1 MKLLKILILSL
12 TISCSQMGQIGELFQ
27 DPEIAK
33 LEKESERNLLV
44 SLLNGGRSG
53 QNGSDGSSGTSGTNG
68 TLSDVSVS
76 VKRTTDQTIANNAYT
91 YVSFDATNFD
101 TSNFFNSAN
110 PTYITIP
117 SNGLYEIKALVS
129 YGANTTGNRKG
140 NILIESSST
149 YVVSSV
155 NYTASGT
162 GTSGVSFPVSST
174 TKLLAGDKVY
184 LQLYQDS
191 GSNIAVSGNSYSLVM
206 TVVKLNN

>member
-12 TISCSQMGQIGELFQ
+12 TISCSQMGKIGELFQ
-27 DPEIAK
+27 DPEIAR
-33 LEKESERNLLV
+33 LQKESERNLLV
-44 SLLNGGRSG
+44 SLLNGGKTGSNGISG
-53 QNGSDGSSGTSGTNG
+53 TDGSTG
-68 TLSDVSVS
+68 TLSNVSVS
-76 VKRTTDQTIANNAYT
+76 VKRTTDQTIATGTYT
-91 YVSFDATNFD
+91 YVSFDSTNFD
-101 TSNFFNSAN
+101 TSNFFSSSN

-117 SNGLYEIKALVS
+117 SDGLYEIKGLVVFA
-129 YGANTTGNRKG
+129 ANTTGVRKG

-162 GTSGVSFPVSST
+162 GANGVSFPVSST
-174 TKLLAGDKVY
+174 TKLLTGDKVY

-191 GSNIAVSGNSYSLVM
+191 GSSIVVSGNSYSLVM